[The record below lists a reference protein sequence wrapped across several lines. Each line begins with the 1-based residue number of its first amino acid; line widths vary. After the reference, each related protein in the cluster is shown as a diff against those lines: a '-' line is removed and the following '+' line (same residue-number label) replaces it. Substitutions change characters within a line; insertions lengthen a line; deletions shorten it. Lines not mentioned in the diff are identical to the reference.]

1 MDGDVAIGIA
11 IVEMYRF
18 GRFDERQYSPL
29 FAHHCLKLNE
39 TLNKIGVGA
48 ALFFSAP
55 LIELKAIS
63 YAD

>member
-18 GRFDERQYSPL
+18 GRFDERRYSPL

-39 TLNKIGVGA
+39 TLNKIGVEP
-48 ALFFSAP
+48 LSFS
-55 LIELKAIS
+55 LLRS
-63 YAD
+63 